1 MKALVRNAICIL
13 MTLML
18 FCAVLGSSSMTIS
31 VRAEELNNEQDLVQP
46 DAADDEG
53 TLDVCFYIRGSSIG
67 EDIPEEPGIYFS
79 SQYSSAIRVNGA
91 VLAKDYKA
99 SSQSVDGSEQALLSD
114 GFTASNDVSQM
125 LNKLPQA
132 DDIRSVVPEFD
143 ESRHYVV
150 WYVIKSATTEYPNRD
165 VYVHV
170 DGVIREREAVSD
182 PEEITDDPDQPGIEE
197 DPNEQENSGEQENF
211 GEQEENLEEDNPGG
225 SEKPTEQQEP
235 EKPEEEIADP
245 IPEVTLEIRALF
257 LENGKEVREIEFDG
271 KEHIVGGFEIV
282 VKDKASDN
290 WIIGYLY
297 DCFGSFLGTRSY
309 ADSGQGTEFTYD
321 GQQFWVNVVKAF
333 ARVTNPG
340 DSQEVIFYDAED
352 HPLRTAADFIIKDSA
367 GNVLPA
373 KFNVI
378 PTTGKVS
385 VKAKDITIEAGTTV
399 RNDEGQTLTDDSF
412 TITSGSLLEGHRI
425 EKVVINGSQTG
436 AGKSVNEISSI
447 NIVDKNGKSVN
458 YLYNIKKVN
467 GQLILVD
474 TGSKETVDSG
484 ERNDEDDDSK
494 TSSVISVVKT
504 ETGLTATTS
513 NVVINSLQAA
523 GGAGASQR
531 VLGARRADTS
541 DQADNMLIRILILM
555 TCTAVTLL
563 VINNRKYTN
572 YSINNL

>member
-31 VRAEELNNEQDLVQP
+31 VRAEELNNEQNLVQP

-53 TLDVCFYIRGSSIG
+53 ALDVCFYIRGGSIG

-114 GFTASNDVSQM
+114 GFTASNDVSQI
-125 LNKLPQA
+125 LYKLPQA

-150 WYVIKSATTEYPNRD
+150 WYVIKSAWTEYPDND

-182 PEEITDDPDQPGIEE
+182 PEEEITDDPDQSGNEE
-197 DPNEQENSGEQENF
+197 DPEEQENSGEIEN
-211 GEQEENLEEDNPGG
+211 
-225 SEKPTEQQEP
+225 PTEQEEP
-235 EKPEEEIADP
+235 EKPVKPDEEIADP

-321 GQQFWVNVVKAF
+321 GQKFWVNVVKAF

-436 AGKSVNEISSI
+436 VGKSVNEISSI

-474 TGSKETVDSG
+474 TGSKETVDSS
-484 ERNDEDDDSK
+484 ERNDEDDDSR

-541 DQADNMLIRILILM
+541 DRADNMLIRILILM

-563 VINNRKYTN
+563 VLNNRKYTN
-572 YSINNL
+572 